1 MKSPFSPDDKVRL
14 SMRNERNCLNDGNQ
28 DRKLLK
34 EIWRQLR
41 IE

>member
-14 SMRNERNCLNDGNQ
+14 SMQNERNYLNDGNQ